1 MAMMSI
7 ADALKSA
14 IAEEM
19 RRDPTVFCIGEDEDI
34 PGGMGGAFTVTKGL
48 GDEFGSNV
56 RIAHEKGFE
65 LKGVDD
71 FANNRVINTPISE
84 ILLSGACVGAAMAG
98 MRPVADLQYG
108 DFLFCMMDQLVNQAA
123 KMCYMSN
130 GGFHVPMVM
139 RAPCGATNRGAQH
152 AQSLESY
159 FIHVPGLKVIC
170 PSTAYDAKGMMKQA
184 IRDNNPVLVFEHKL
198 LYGGKRKEAGQL
210 SAIGE
215 VPDGDYTVP
224 FGKAAI
230 RRPGKH
236 ITIVA
241 NLLMWYKAMQAAE
254 ELEKEGI
261 SCEIIDPRSLVPFD
275 YDTVIESLEK
285 TGKLMIVHED
295 HYNGGWGAQLAS
307 YVAEHAITLL
317 DAPIVRVAAPDCPTP
332 FSPVLENYVIPS
344 VERITDK
351 PENWRS
357 CKRRPLWFRKSKC
370 PAPGRPPMKRPS

>member
-1 MAMMSI
+1 MSI
-7 ADALKSA
+7 ADALKAA
-14 IAEEM
+14 ITEEM
-19 RRDPTVFCIGEDEDI
+19 RRDPTVFCLGEDEDI

-48 GDEFGSNV
+48 GDEFGANV
-56 RIAHEKGFE
+56 RVAQEKGYT
-65 LKGVDD
+65 LRGVEDIGAD
-71 FANNRVINTPISE
+71 RVLNTPISE
-84 ILLSGACVGAAMAG
+84 ILISGVCVGSAMAG

-130 GGFHVPMVM
+130 GQVHVPMVM

-159 FIHVPGLKVIC
+159 FTHVPGLKVIC

-184 IRDNNPVLVFEHKL
+184 IRDDNPVLVFEHKL
-198 LYGGKRKEAGQL
+198 LYGAKRKEAGQL
-210 SAIGE
+210 SALGE

-224 FGKAAI
+224 FGSAAV
-230 RRPGKH
+230 RREGKD

-241 NLLMWYKAMQAAE
+241 NLLMNYKALQAAQ

-261 SCEIIDPRSLVPFD
+261 SCEVIDPRSLVPFD
-275 YDTVIESLEK
+275 YETVLHSLEK

-295 HYNGGWGAQLAS
+295 HYNCGWGAQLAA

-317 DAPIVRVAAPDCPTP
+317 DAPVVRVATPDVPIP
-332 FSPVLENYVIPS
+332 FSPPLESFVIPS
-344 VERITDK
+344 AQRIA
-351 PENWRS
+351 EEA
-357 CKRRPLWFRKSKC
+357 RKLAKL
-370 PAPGRPPMKRPS
+370 

>member
-19 RRDPTVFCIGEDEDI
+19 RADPTVFCIGEDEDI

-48 GDEFGSNV
+48 GDEFGANV
-56 RIAHEKGFE
+56 RIAREEGFE
-65 LKGVDD
+65 TKGTDD
-71 FANNRVINTPISE
+71 FGSIRVINTPISE
-84 ILLSGACVGAAMAG
+84 ILISGACVGAAMAG

-130 GGFHVPMVM
+130 GQFHVPMVM

-170 PSTAYDAKGMMKQA
+170 PSTPYDAKGMMKQA

-210 SAIGE
+210 SAMGE

-224 FGKAAI
+224 FGSAAI
-230 RRPGKH
+230 RRPGKDV
-236 ITIVA
+236 TIVA

-254 ELEKEGI
+254 ILEKEGI

-275 YDTVIESLEK
+275 YDTVLESLKK

-295 HYNGGWGAQLAS
+295 HYNGGWGAQLAA

-317 DAPIVRVAAPDCPTP
+317 DAPVVRVAAPDTPIP
-332 FSPVLENYVIPS
+332 FSPSLESFVIPS
-344 VERITDK
+344 VERITK
-351 PENWRS
+351 EARALA
-357 CKRRPLWFRKSKC
+357 KL
-370 PAPGRPPMKRPS
+370 

>member
-19 RRDPTVFCIGEDEDI
+19 RRDPTVFCLGEDEDI

-48 GDEFGSNV
+48 GDEFGANV
-56 RIAHEKGFE
+56 RIAHETGFE
-65 LKGVDD
+65 TKGTDD
-71 FANNRVINTPISE
+71 FGNIRVINTPISE
-84 ILLSGACVGAAMAG
+84 ILISGVCVGAAMAG

-130 GGFHVPMVM
+130 GQVHIPMVM

-159 FIHVPGLKVIC
+159 FTHVPGLKVIC
-170 PSTAYDAKGMMKQA
+170 PSTAY
-184 IRDNNPVLVFEHKL
+184 
-198 LYGGKRKEAGQL
+198 
-210 SAIGE
+210 
-215 VPDGDYTVP
+215 
-224 FGKAAI
+224 
-230 RRPGKH
+230 
-236 ITIVA
+236 VA

-275 YDTVIESLEK
+275 YDTVLESLQK

-295 HYNGGWGAQLAS
+295 HYNCGWGAQLAS

-317 DAPIVRVAAPDCPTP
+317 DAPIVRVATPDCPIP
-332 FSPVLENYVIPS
+332 FSPTLESYVIPS
-344 VERITDK
+344 AQRIAD
-351 PENWRS
+351 EA
-357 CKRRPLWFRKSKC
+357 RKLAKL
-370 PAPGRPPMKRPS
+370 